1 MKTLLN
7 VIIGLLLSAN
17 ILFAV
22 GLYEYISND
31 NIKVINQV
39 SGNK

>member
-1 MKTLLN
+1 MKTFLN

-17 ILFAV
+17 IVFAV

-31 NIKVINQV
+31 NINVIKQV
-39 SGNK
+39 IGNN